1 MDNTSNIR
9 KDDMKNLDNLDIDD
23 NPAGNPVGEITNSD
37 RCIDKN
43 RLVCL
48 SSQFYCSYRPYL
60 SPFSSQQ
67 NLDKVQHCILL

>member
-1 MDNTSNIR
+1 
-9 KDDMKNLDNLDIDD
+9 MKNLDNLDIDD

-60 SPFSSQQ
+60 SPFSS
-67 NLDKVQHCILL
+67 